1 LGVKGLA
8 RDRLG
13 LIAPVAASAVPPLVT
28 AAVPRDVRLPA
39 VASRLA
45 VVPRPLDEGWLA
57 KAGIDPCEKKKTK
70 RREFARWREGVLPGR
85 RYHGH
90 GVSIVT
96 FFSWKTG
103 TKFSKKI
110 RFR

>member
-1 LGVKGLA
+1 VFEGAWGLGVKGLA
-8 RDRLG
+8 RDWLG
-13 LIAPVAASAVPPLVT
+13 LIAPVAASAAAPLVT

-39 VASRLA
+39 VA
-45 VVPRPLDEGWLA
+45 LA

-70 RREFARWREGVLPGR
+70 RRELRRVAPRIVGGR
-85 RYHGH
+85 HWHRA
-90 GVSIVT
+90 SIVT
-96 FFSWKTG
+96 FFSGKTG